1 MLGCAATPHTCHK
14 TRRRLC
20 RGAGTHAHGLL
31 PRTKPAQTV
40 RCGNRCAGV
49 CAPACP
55 RFRAARPAACVRA
68 HARSL
73 ERHVSLLHVRVWM
86 RTHARVPF
94 PTPRRVGAHVLT
106 RTWAYPHA
114 GATGASSSPPPTRL
128 PSPSC
133 TLLIVIFVHVRLI
146 VLLVGMLVRVCTSS
160 RLGRGAASPPTK
172 TGALAEH
179 AAAFPAPT
187 SGVWRAASLLRALL
201 RANAALAAG

>member
-68 HARSL
+68 HARWKDIFL
-73 ERHVSLLHVRVWM
+73 YCTCVCGCAHTHVCLFQRRAVLA
-86 RTHARVPF
+86 RTCSRAPGRTRTLAQRVP
-94 PTPRRVGAHVLT
+94 PTPAPPATVALVHNIDHHHALFTFDCAARWDAGPGVHVIQARSGCRIPTHEDRRSCRARRRVSGAD
-106 RTWAYPHA
+106 
-114 GATGASSSPPPTRL
+114 
-128 PSPSC
+128 
-133 TLLIVIFVHVRLI
+133 
-146 VLLVGMLVRVCTSS
+146 
-160 RLGRGAASPPTK
+160 
-172 TGALAEH
+172 
-179 AAAFPAPT
+179 
-187 SGVWRAASLLRALL
+187 
-201 RANAALAAG
+201 